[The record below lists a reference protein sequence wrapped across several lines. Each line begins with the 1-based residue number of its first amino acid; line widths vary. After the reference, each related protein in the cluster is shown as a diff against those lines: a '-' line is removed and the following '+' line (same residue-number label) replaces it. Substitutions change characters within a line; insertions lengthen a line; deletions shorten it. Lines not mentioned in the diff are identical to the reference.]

1 MTQNRLLILLL
12 ILVSL
17 VILPGCEAGSTKSK
31 IANTMREYIEAGL
44 TDEETF
50 GFVGLSN
57 HRDTVFMG
65 VTHPCVGVIYTIT
78 NKESGEKIR
87 YFADVIF
94 SDDYK
99 TALCVKESDFDPIEF
114 VEEKIKEKFME
125 KIQEKLKK

>member
-17 VILPGCEAGSTKSK
+17 VILPACEAGSTKSK

-65 VTHPCVGVIYTIT
+65 VTRPCVGVIYTIT
-78 NKESGEKIR
+78 NKEYGEKTR

-99 TALCVKESDFDPIEF
+99 TALCVKECDFDPIEF
-114 VEEKIKEKFME
+114 VEEKIKEKFKE